1 MKTSPQTS
9 PSQSQKFYRKSLTLL
24 RLILKLV
31 KDGYYPA
38 KIAKIVGKSRQTVHY
53 HIKKLEKMG
62 YIELATRDAITIYS
76 VTQAGQNFLEGVER
90 RVFRGRCLR
99 LHNVVFKYGILSGPV
114 RVVDWGRVVRLRN
127 WGQLVGSEL
136 GLTVRK
142 NPDSVEVFCRVL
154 EGDNPYE
161 LLFRAREEADRLAG
175 YLEQKFGMVLGRGEL
190 SRKPHFGV
198 YDALAGKFSEN
209 FQLSDDVA
217 KIDESEGYGEI
228 DWHDP
233 EAAKNYLLMPM
244 NVERLSNEVK
254 ELNVRLQ
261 SLEAGLTT
269 IMQTWNLVGNRLLE
283 ILSKFE
289 KASESSS
296 DTK

>member
-1 MKTSPQTS
+1 
-9 PSQSQKFYRKSLTLL
+9 
-24 RLILKLV
+24 
-31 KDGYYPA
+31 
-38 KIAKIVGKSRQTVHY
+38 
-53 HIKKLEKMG
+53 
-62 YIELATRDAITIYS
+62 
-76 VTQAGQNFLEGVER
+76 
-90 RVFRGRCLR
+90 

-175 YLEQKFGMVLGRGEL
+175 YLEQKFGMVLGRGVL